1 VKGLRLRLARS
12 RSILQ
17 FYARD
22 KASRVFVRFAPSAM
36 SKFVPCKCKKI
47 PAAVQIVLIVD

>member
-1 VKGLRLRLARS
+1 VKGLRLRIALP
-12 RSILQ
+12 LK

-22 KASRVFVRFAPSAM
+22 KASRVFVRFAPSGM